1 LFLACQYGS
10 VKLVERIIAT
20 GAAKID
26 QTDQDNWSPL
36 FIACLRGHTK
46 VVEKLLE
53 VGADPEI
60 RENRFGWTPLLA
72 TCFAGHAE
80 IARMLIAHA
89 AKIGSYMWVVQILR
103 CHNFRFYSRTATSLD
118 VGKKILDGI

>member
-1 LFLACQYGS
+1 MFADKHRSHRTYFNYRTPLFIACQYGS
-10 VKLVERIIAT
+10 VKLVEKIIAT

-26 QTDQDNWSPL
+26 QADQDNWSPL
-36 FIACLRGHTK
+36 FIASLRGHTK

-60 RENRFGWTPLLA
+60 RENRNGWTPFLA
-72 TCFAGHAE
+72 SCFAGHVD

-89 AKIGSYMWVVQILR
+89 AKIGSY
-103 CHNFRFYSRTATSLD
+103 
-118 VGKKILDGI
+118 

>member
-1 LFLACQYGS
+1 M
-10 VKLVERIIAT
+10 KLVEKIIAT

-60 RENRFGWTPLLA
+60 RENRFGWTPFLA
-72 TCFAGHAE
+72 ACFAGHE
-80 IARMLIAHA
+80 DIARMLIAHA
-89 AKIGSYMWVVQILR
+89 AKIGS
-103 CHNFRFYSRTATSLD
+103 
-118 VGKKILDGI
+118 

>member
-1 LFLACQYGS
+1 VLIHTSNVADKHRSHRTYFNYRTPLFIACQYGS
-10 VKLVERIIAT
+10 VKLVEKIIAT

-26 QTDQDNWSPL
+26 QADQDNWSPL
-36 FIACLRGHTK
+36 FIASLRGHTK

-60 RENRFGWTPLLA
+60 RENRNGWTPFLA
-72 TCFAGHAE
+72 SCFAGHVD

-89 AKIGSYMWVVQILR
+89 AKIGSY
-103 CHNFRFYSRTATSLD
+103 
-118 VGKKILDGI
+118 